1 MITQLLQI
9 ASGSREKLAHKL
21 SQKEWWILYQQAC
34 EQAVVGICFAGIE
47 KLPKEQ
53 WPPQALLYE
62 WIGTVET
69 IKAAN
74 KQLDRQTAVA
84 WKQLRDA
91 GMDAAVLKG
100 QGIACDSWLLLDNVE
115 I

>member
-9 ASGSREKLAHKL
+9 ALGSRERLSHTL
-21 SQKEWWILYQQAC
+21 SQKEWWTLYQQAC
-34 EQAVVGICFAGIE
+34 KQAVAGICFAGIE

-53 WPPQALLYE
+53 WPPQVLLYE

-69 IKAAN
+69 IKTAN
-74 KQLDRQTAVA
+74 TQLDKQTAAA

-91 GMDAAVLKG
+91 GMDAAVL
-100 QGIACDSWLLLDNVE
+100 
-115 I
+115 